1 MIAKASVLIQ
11 QLNELVIDIDSQEN
25 DELNG
30 LRKQLHAVESA
41 IATLEMNGL
50 PVPSDLKETQERLN
64 GAIIGQDEASVVL
77 AFLGDELRKISER
90 VKKAG
95 NSKGLARHTQTRALK
110 TTIRIDGKIS
120 VSRAL
125 LRESLIATL
134 NDFGGSASKKEI
146 ESEMEKRLRGKLTD
160 ADYEVVGEGIERWK
174 KNVEWMRYYL
184 VQEGIMKGNSPRGT
198 WELDKK

>member
-1 MIAKASVLIQ
+1 MITKASVLIQ

-41 IATLEMNGL
+41 AIAAFETNGL
-50 PVPSDLKETQERLN
+50 PVPSDLKEAQERLN

-90 VKKAG
+90 IKKAG

-110 TTIRIDGKIS
+110 TTMKIDRTIS
-120 VSRAL
+120 LPRVL
-125 LRESLIATL
+125 LRETLIAVLT
-134 NDFGGSASKKEI
+134 DFGGSASKIDTEVEI
-146 ESEMEKRLRGKLTD
+146 EKRLRGKLTD
-160 ADYEVVGEGIERWK
+160 ADYELVGEGIERWK
-174 KNVEWMRYYL
+174 KNVEWMRYRL
-184 VQEGIMKGNSPRGT
+184 VQEGVMKSSSLRGT
-198 WELDKK
+198 WELK